1 MERVLKSDHFARR
14 NVVDLHKA
22 FADLHAA
29 LVKQIHRENGHGDF
43 LVSKVLRGALRACQ
57 CTKAFCLA
65 L

>member
-43 LVSKVLRGALRACQ
+43 LVPKVLR
-57 CTKAFCLA
+57 
-65 L
+65 